1 MRTIP
6 YSLIKSS
13 TKDLS
18 LPIFELVFSLVCA
31 RFDAERTVPQPLY
44 DLGLPPERRS
54 LYVLMITSGK
64 AITYRRFPAWI
75 LA

>member
-1 MRTIP
+1 MLTIP

-18 LPIFELVFSLVCA
+18 LPIFELVFSLDCPGFYA
-31 RFDAERTVPQPLY
+31 RRSATQCY
-44 DLGLPPERRS
+44 DLGPEG
-54 LYVLMITSGK
+54 LFVLMIISGK
-64 AITYRRFPAWI
+64 ATYHRFPAWI